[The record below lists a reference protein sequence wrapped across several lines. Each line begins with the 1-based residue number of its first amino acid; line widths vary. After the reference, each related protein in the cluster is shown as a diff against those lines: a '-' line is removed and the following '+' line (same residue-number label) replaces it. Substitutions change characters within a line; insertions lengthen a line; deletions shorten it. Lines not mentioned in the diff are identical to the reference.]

1 MKNVFQGDRDQM
13 GQVPMAGQVG
23 CKAKE
28 MIFWNLQ
35 SGDHWHRG
43 RTVSAALG
51 RSLIGVGQTES
62 WRRRT
67 RDKWIRLFFQG
78 VLLQNE
84 GEIGSGREGR
94 KWGQER
100 AFFLSK
106 VGEITAILYCPFC

>member
-1 MKNVFQGDRDQM
+1 MKVVEVDRKVQGE
-13 GQVPMAGQVG
+13 GT
-23 CKAKE
+23 
-28 MIFWNLQ
+28 
-35 SGDHWHRG
+35 RG
-43 RTVSAALG
+43 TGVDEIRAALG